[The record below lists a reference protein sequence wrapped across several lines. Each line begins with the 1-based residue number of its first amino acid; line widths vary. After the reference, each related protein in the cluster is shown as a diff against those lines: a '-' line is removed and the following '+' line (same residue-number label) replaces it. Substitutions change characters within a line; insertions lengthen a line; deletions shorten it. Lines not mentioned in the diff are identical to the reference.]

1 MSDLKKALALI
12 EKEKLEKTGELDLGY
27 YDLSEVPEAVKDL
40 VWLKRLTLER
50 NLNLEKLPNWI
61 YELNKLQKL
70 SCSFTKIDSLKPII
84 KIKRYTAGNTIEKS
98 YHYPRNKLHYIV
110 RVMQEFELCFQL
122 DRGQY
127 IIPQLLPV
135 QEADFNYQGTKLHF
149 EIQFPEFLPTSIFP
163 RMMVKLHTFIK
174 DECFQCD
181 SSYSC

>member
-1 MSDLKKALALI
+1 MLDLEDALALI
-12 EKEKLEKTGELDLGY
+12 EKEKLEKIGELDLKNH
-27 YDLSEVPEAVKDL
+27 DFTELPKELKEL
-40 VWLKRLTLER
+40 VWL
-50 NLNLEKLPNWI
+50 
-61 YELNKLQKL
+61 QKL
-70 SCSFTKIDSLKPII
+70 NCSFTKIDSLKPII
-84 KIKRYTAGNTIEKS
+84 KIKRYTAGNTTEKN

-110 RVMQEFELCFQL
+110 RVMQEFELCFQF
-122 DRGQY
+122 DQGRY